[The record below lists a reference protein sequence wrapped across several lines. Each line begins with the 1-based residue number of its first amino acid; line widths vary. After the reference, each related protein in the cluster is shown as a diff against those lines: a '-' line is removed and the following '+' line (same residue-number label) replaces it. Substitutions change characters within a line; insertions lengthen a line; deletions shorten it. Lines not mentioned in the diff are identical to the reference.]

1 MKKFGNYNMKTI
13 PDKYIV
19 GHYINFNPPRGKS
32 FNEDFVHDNLKS
44 AMEDFEHL
52 CSILPS
58 TEVEVRKV
66 TTTVAVAREIV
77 DDDEIFAQK

>member
-1 MKKFGNYNMKTI
+1 MKTI

-32 FNEDFVHDNLKS
+32 FNEDFVHDDLKS

-66 TTTVAVAREIV
+66 TTKVAVAREIV

>member
-1 MKKFGNYNMKTI
+1 MKTI

-19 GHYINFNPPRGKS
+19 GHYTNPLNEKS

-52 CSILPS
+52 CRLLPNN
-58 TEVEVRKV
+58 EIEVRKV
-66 TTTVAVAREIV
+66 TTKVAVAREIV
-77 DDDEIFAQK
+77 DDDKIFAQK